1 MLINYKS
8 INQSIIH
15 SIIQPFIH
23 SITQPFLRS
32 VVLFLFLSMTIL
44 LFGCK
49 QTTEPKLEPELKLE
63 LEDVSCTEA
72 WINLRIT
79 NLQLPANVTLYKN
92 SEAQNNILCYGDTL
106 LYVDSLLPN
115 QTYKFKSIVQSSNQQ
130 IITSSNELTVTTM
143 DTTSHDFTWQSWE
156 FGQHSSS
163 TLYDVAIIDEN
174 NIWAVGEIYMNDSLG
189 RPDPNAYNAVH
200 WDGTKWELKRIYF
213 PTVCGGTSLSSYPAK
228 AIFIFDDGQIWISSS
243 GDKIAILKD
252 GIQIN
257 KFCLPSNVSM
267 SINKLW
273 GSSSSDLYAVGNN
286 GNIAHWDGRKWTKIE
301 SGTTLNI
308 NDIWGDYNEKTG
320 QWEIL
325 AVCGNIL
332 HGQES
337 EREILKV
344 EKSKVQKINS
354 TGSKWPLSSVW
365 YKTER
370 HYYVVGSGIYE
381 NKGLGINWSGGGYY
395 ITTYFVRRIRAN
407 SLNDVIIVGAFGEV
421 LHYNGYSWKSFINQT
436 YLPLGTYLSV
446 DVKGNKI
453 VAVGWDSRQ
462 AIITIGKK

>member
-1 MLINYKS
+1 MKPISLMPLI
-8 INQSIIH
+8 
-15 SIIQPFIH
+15 
-23 SITQPFLRS
+23 
-32 VVLFLFLSMTIL
+32 IL
-44 LFGCK
+44 LIQILLITTGCK

-92 SEAQNNILCYGDTL
+92 SVAQNNILCYGDTL

-301 SGTTLNI
+301 SGTYLNI
-308 NDIWGDYNEKTG
+308 GTIWGISDNKGGYNKFLAAGDMMIILNNENKVNIVLPGPNMFVNSLWGINNNLIYTAGNGIVLFKNNKWEKITIP
-320 QWEIL
+320 ELNTVYSIK
-325 AVCGNIL
+325 GNNFNNVFGI
-332 HGQES
+332 
-337 EREILKV
+337 
-344 EKSKVQKINS
+344 
-354 TGSKWPLSSVW
+354 SSVFS
-365 YKTER
+365 
-370 HYYVVGSGIYE
+370 VVH
-381 NKGLGINWSGGGYY
+381 
-395 ITTYFVRRIRAN
+395 F
-407 SLNDVIIVGAFGEV
+407 
-421 LHYNGYSWKSFINQT
+421 NGFSWQFINRGDT
-436 YLPLGTYLSV
+436 KIYFRLG
-446 DVKGNKI
+446 VKNNLA
-453 VAVGWDSRQ
+453 VAVGWQGDRAVLTLLRRIS
-462 AIITIGKK
+462 

>member
-1 MLINYKS
+1 MKSTKPLI
-8 INQSIIH
+8 
-15 SIIQPFIH
+15 
-23 SITQPFLRS
+23 
-32 VVLFLFLSMTIL
+32 IL
-44 LFGCK
+44 LIQILLITTGCK

-72 WINLRIT
+72 WINLRAT

-92 SEAQNNILCYGDTL
+92 SVAQNNILCYGDTL

-174 NIWAVGEIYMNDSLG
+174 NIWAVGEIYMLDSLG

-200 WDGTKWELKRIYF
+200 WDGTKWELKRIYHHSQCNPVDYPPF
-213 PTVCGGTSLSSYPAK
+213 RAIWAFSDTQIILTSGGSIGFFNGKT
-228 AIFIFDDGQIWISSS
+228 
-243 GDKIAILKD
+243 
-252 GIQIN
+252 N
-257 KFCLPSNVSM
+257 KPDCSIRPLLTGA
-267 SINKLW
+267 INKLW

-325 AVCGNIL
+325 AVAANYGSNL
-332 HGQES
+332 EK
-337 EREILKV
+337 EILLL
-344 EKSKVQKINS
+344 ENNHIQKLS
-354 TGSKWPLSSVW
+354 TESNPLMEPLLTTWFVPNRQYYVAGAGIYQKHLLKDSKWKNNLF
-365 YKTER
+365 
-370 HYYVVGSGIYE
+370 
-381 NKGLGINWSGGGYY
+381 N
-395 ITTYFVRRIRAN
+395 ITTFATTSIRGN
-407 SLNDVIIVGAFGEV
+407 NINDIIGVGAFGDFV
-421 LHYNGYSWKSFINQT
+421 HFNGINWKNNYAQPSLSNGSYSKVA
-436 YLPLGTYLSV
+436 L
-446 DVKGNKI
+446 KGNLI
-453 VAVGWDSRQ
+453 VAVGGNYTSINSVAVILLGRR
-462 AIITIGKK
+462 